1 MRLSYLVLVLASL
14 LAIGC
19 DAFRVTQPA
28 GLFPE
33 HDGIPPLMPSLW
45 EPAAPETPDG
55 ELEIVLVEP
64 FTLDNCAPTNA
75 PADVA
80 GKVMIFPST
89 PGFGNTVTFCT
100 NSAKS
105 TIAEALGAS
114 AVLFMDATSNT
125 GFPGPA
131 FSFPIVHEGTIPS
144 WSIERRS
151 AQQIVDLVQAGTTVR
166 AEVFQSAIHE
176 DDLAA
181 IRGVYEDSNG
191 PTWTYLLPGV
201 MDVTWHLFQST
212 EAGTRPATDPCRNR
226 WPIMS
231 CAPDGRVM
239 TWGALGVPH
248 RAPFPPTF
256 LDLPYIARFTLA
268 DGGIIGELPSDIGT
282 RWPNIRTFIMSSNFL
297 SGSIPESF
305 SEATMLLEFNVAN
318 NVLSGD
324 TLGPILEELSELVVL
339 DVETNQLSGNVPTSW
354 PQNLVTINLG
364 GNSFSGSLSN
374 DLSSI
379 GASLTVLD
387 LSNNALSGTIPDLS
401 PLTSLTELRM
411 TGNDFTG
418 DFPPGVT
425 GMTSLRVLD
434 LSGNGLTGD
443 LSLVSLSALTTCTEL
458 YLNDNDFTGVIPSAM
473 PPAVRVMDLSGN
485 RFSAFSSLA
494 GLASLR
500 RLFLSNNE
508 LLMDFFTVTQ
518 ALPSSADPTSGVEII
533 DLSNNMIWANSTAPF
548 VLIFS
553 TRFAALT
560 RLILSNNELR
570 GTFLWEASAPENGL
584 LENLVLRDNPG
595 LVGPLPPV
603 FGDHKNLREV
613 DIRGTGMTH
622 LSFGA
627 ENVPTELDISNAVH
641 PFIVESGAVEIIDS
655 LNIICP
661 NLAFSVSGADFSV
674 DPQYHNYA
682 LCHCT
687 VGFRRREDETGRP
700 VCIKCPDHVE
710 CPGFENDA
718 SFIVEP
724 GFYPTPSVDD
734 PQAVVQCADSIFGDT
749 ACNPDGATPFECKE
763 GHTDR
768 LCAACEADFFRRGS
782 DCLECRPVGILLAT
796 GGSILIAAIVLILLL
811 RLRPS
816 NRAVQRAV
824 ERMKTKRRDGQLGL
838 RPSDSDLTSSGT
850 EFVAIGGRAHTYV
863 SNKPMRLLTLALISI
878 TYVQLVTLAQ
888 VDLTLPVTL
897 AALDAIYDIFNMTLR
912 SFGWDCVASSLT
924 IEEQYG
930 VILLMPLLLCA
941 FVGTVSAIYAS
952 LIRDAIRRRVTLNMG
967 MGACLLVLN
976 LFYFP
981 MSRQTLATVR
991 CSADP
996 VTDETFF
1003 DTDPHIACD
1012 EISGGFKAVSIVFYP
1027 AGVLLLLALLIARD
1041 RKKLN
1046 HPYVRLRVGFL
1057 CHGFFDDYWYVPIVL
1072 LARRTVLA
1080 VVISLIKPGSG
1091 LRPLFIVVVLNMTL
1105 FFILL
1110 VRPYRNV
1117 FANMLDT
1124 LCSVAIVIIY
1134 TGSLALSND
1143 SLEDHRGGVE
1153 TVTFAVH
1160 VLTLLTILFFLV
1172 WRLRYSIVTW
1182 RADRI
1187 AKSRDADVE
1196 KRLQDAPGGAAG
1208 RGLDA
1213 EAAHGLEMEMGTV
1226 AWSEDTSS
1234 SRERSAKSDDSRQFS
1249 AEFSG
1254 LAGSSSA
1261 SSASTGST
1269 SSTNASSSS
1278 SS

>member
-1 MRLSYLVLVLASL
+1 MRILSPPPLFPETDGVPAVMPALWDPIPPEIPAGSHSLVLVS
-14 LAIGC
+14 
-19 DAFRVTQPA
+19 
-28 GLFPE
+28 
-33 HDGIPPLMPSLW
+33 
-45 EPAAPETPDG
+45 
-55 ELEIVLVEP
+55 P
-64 FTLDNCAPTNA
+64 FVLDNCAPANS
-75 PADVA
+75 ADEVA
-80 GKVMIFPST
+80 GNVMLFPATLGWGDAVTPCSNSMKSNAAELLGAAGVIFIDST
-89 PGFGNTVTFCT
+89 SESGFGGT
-100 NSAKS
+100 AY
-105 TIAEALGAS
+105 
-114 AVLFMDATSNT
+114 
-125 GFPGPA
+125 
-131 FSFPIVHEGTIPS
+131 SFPVPHTGSIPG
-144 WSIERRS
+144 WTIERS
-151 AQQIVDLVQAGTTVR
+151 QGLLLASLVQNGTAVTLEMYQKRVQQR
-166 AEVFQSAIHE
+166 
-176 DDLAA
+176 DLEAMW
-181 IRGVYEDSNG
+181 DLFNDHNG
-191 PTWTYLLPGV
+191 PNWTYLIPGV
-201 MDVTWHLFQST
+201 LEATWFELGSLERGARPTLDVCQFK
-212 EAGTRPATDPCRNR
+212 
-226 WPIMS
+226 WPLML
-231 CAPDGRVM
+231 CDPDGYIIAYGATAM
-239 TWGALGVPH
+239 TLGGG
-248 RAPFPPTF
+248 FPASLLDFERILRITVTDASLSGP
-256 LDLPYIARFTLA
+256 LPEDIGDRLPQLLAINVNDNQLNGDLPASMAKMTRMRELDIATNGFTGDALA
-268 DGGIIGELPSDIGT
+268 
-282 RWPNIRTFIMSSNFL
+282 
-297 SGSIPESF
+297 SIV
-305 SEATMLLEFNVAN
+305 EAMP
-318 NVLSGD
+318 D
-324 TLGPILEELSELVVL
+324 
-339 DVETNQLSGNVPTSW
+339 
-354 PQNLVTINLG
+354 LVTCTAA
-364 GNSFSGSLSN
+364 SN
-374 DLSSI
+374 DLSGSVP
-379 GASLTVLD
+379 TVWPK
-387 LSNNALSGTIPDLS
+387 G
-401 PLTSLTELRM
+401 
-411 TGNDFTG
+411 
-418 DFPPGVT
+418 
-425 GMTSLRVLD
+425 LRVLD
-434 LSGNGLTGD
+434 LSANSLSGELTSDFSLVGGSLVTLDLTNNQLSGQLPDLSSFTSISTMRIGGNAFSGAFPPSIGLLTNVHILDMSDNALQGDISAVSFAGLTD
-443 LSLVSLSALTTCTEL
+443 CTEL
-458 YLNDNDFTGVIPSAM
+458 YLNGNELSGAVPTALPPS
-473 PPAVRVMDLSGN
+473 VRTVDLSDN
-485 RFSAFSSLA
+485 RFTSIGDIRHL
-494 GLASLR
+494 LDLR
-500 RLFLSNNE
+500 RLFLNDNEITDDIYTFISN
-508 LLMDFFTVTQ
+508 MP
-518 ALPSSADPTSGVEII
+518 PSSESTRGIEII
-533 DLSNNMIWANSTAPF
+533 NVANNHLWANLTAPF
-548 VLIFS
+548 VLLSFS
-553 TRFAALT
+553 NLAAIS
-560 RLILSNNELR
+560 RIDLSNNELR
-570 GTFLWEASAPENGL
+570 GRLLWQTGIDEVTL
-584 LENLVLRDNPG
+584 LEQLVMRDNAMLSG
-595 LVGPLPPV
+595 SVPPI
-603 FGDHKNLREV
+603 FGEMKSLREL
-613 DIRGTGMTH
+613 DFRGTAMRH
-622 LSFGA
+622 LDFGA
-627 ENVPTELDISNAVH
+627 DGVPTELDQSNAVH
-641 PFIVESGAVEIIDS
+641 PFVQPSGSIALEAD
-655 LNIICP
+655 LNLWCP
-661 NLAFSVSGADFSV
+661 GLELSASGGLLLV
-674 DPQYHNYA
+674 DPEYHNFA
-682 LCHCT
+682 LCRCD
-687 VGFRRREDETGRP
+687 VGFRRTVDATGRP
-700 VCIKCPDHVE
+700 SCARCAEHIV
-710 CPGFENDA
+710 CPGFDNDA
-718 SFIVEP
+718 NFVIES
-724 GFYPTPSVDD
+724 GFYPTPSIDD
-734 PQAVVQCADSIFGDT
+734 PQDVIQCADSIFGET
-749 ACNPDGATPFECKE
+749 ACNPDNKSPFECKD
-763 GHTDR
+763 GHEDR
-768 LCAACEADFFRRGS
+768 LCAACVDGYFRRGS

-824 ERMKTKRRDGQLGL
+824 ERMKTKRQDGQLGL

-996 VTDETFF
+996 VTDEAFF

-1196 KRLQDAPGGAAG
+1196 TRLQDAPGGAAG